1 MLFLHETTVDMQT
14 CGLRHGILNLTENLK
29 LITIPWCYLKL
40 IANLTLTYPQT
51 EEKDHPPIEGPR
63 FFIRKMEFFLAKSL
77 IS

>member
-29 LITIPWCYLKL
+29 KITIPWCYLKL

-51 EEKDHPPIEGPR
+51 EEKDHPAIGYVWSSEVPAFSLEKWN
-63 FFIRKMEFFLAKSL
+63 FF
-77 IS
+77 